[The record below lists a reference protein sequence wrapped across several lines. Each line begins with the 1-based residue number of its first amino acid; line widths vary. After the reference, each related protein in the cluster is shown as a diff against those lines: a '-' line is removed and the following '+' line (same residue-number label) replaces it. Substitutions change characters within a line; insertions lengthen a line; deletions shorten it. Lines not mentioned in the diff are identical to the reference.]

1 MIIYN
6 CLLTRGRN
14 YYVEH
19 FFIIIIYI
27 DLHSSANKTL
37 LKLKMSFLPKTNG
50 MLNTMLHS
58 SL

>member
-19 FFIIIIYI
+19 FFIIIIYS

-37 LKLKMSFLPKTNG
+37 LKMSFLPKTKW
-50 MLNTMLHS
+50 MVNTMLHS